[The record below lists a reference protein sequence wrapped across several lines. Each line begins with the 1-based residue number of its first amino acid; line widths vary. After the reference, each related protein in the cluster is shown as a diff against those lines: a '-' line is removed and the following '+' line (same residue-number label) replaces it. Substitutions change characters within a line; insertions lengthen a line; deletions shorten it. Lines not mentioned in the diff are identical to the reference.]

1 MYDLTF
7 IKAVLTSYYYRKM
20 AETPII
26 YVLTI
31 FKISRSTLYEWL
43 KIYRDDLILGDNKN
57 LIHKRKYVRTIC
69 SYKTISDECKRHIVD
84 YVIEN
89 KIFSIKKL
97 RKEIEEK
104 FKVSI
109 SKRYV
114 YKILKDNNVTRKQM
128 QKNKYNKSVE
138 EFEQNKTRLKKE
150 ITSARRNLVSLDET
164 GIELGLRPNKGWSK
178 KMYR

>member
-1 MYDLTF
+1 M
-7 IKAVLTSYYYRKM
+7 
-20 AETPII
+20 
-26 YVLTI
+26 LTI

-43 KIYRDDLILGDNKN
+43 KIYRDDLILGYNKN
-57 LIHKRKYVRTIC
+57 LIHKRKYVCTTC

-138 EFEQNKTRLKKE
+138 EFEQNKTRLKTGVRKSNIDTYNELVLYIDKFIKE
-150 ITSARRNLVSLDET
+150 MNKIGFRKYFEKSHQNLF
-164 GIELGLRPNKGWSK
+164 N
-178 KMYR
+178 